1 MARMKVLTATIEHTP
16 RRPAWDCESCGAE
29 WPCEPAKVE
38 LGQAYGEHRTH
49 LAVYMAVQLG
59 HAAGE
64 LTTATTTQLYE
75 RFIAWTRP

>member
-1 MARMKVLTATIEHTP
+1 MATGEHTP
-16 RRPAWDCESCGAE
+16 VRPAWTCATCGQD
-29 WPCEPAKVE
+29 WPCASARDQLCEE
-38 LGQAYGEHRTH
+38 YGEQRVN
-49 LAVYMAVQLG
+49 LAVYMATQLG